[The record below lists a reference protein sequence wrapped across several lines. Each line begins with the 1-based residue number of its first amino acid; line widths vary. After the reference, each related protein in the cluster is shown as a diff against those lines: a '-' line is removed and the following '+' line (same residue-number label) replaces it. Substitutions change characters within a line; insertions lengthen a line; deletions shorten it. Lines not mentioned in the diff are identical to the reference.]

1 MYPCDVLF
9 IHRDAEG
16 DTLMKRKTEIEGAIK
31 LSNIIIPYICV
42 IPIRMQEAWLLINE
56 MAIREAASNP
66 NGKIPI
72 KLPSFNRLEEINDPK
87 EVLYEL
93 LRSASGL
100 KGRREKDF
108 RPQSAVYRMA
118 QLIEDYSVLRGL
130 TAFENLEIQIQTWLS
145 NL

>member
-16 DTLMKRKTEIEGAIK
+16 NTLMKRKTEIEGAIK

-130 TAFENLEIQIQTWLS
+130 TAFKNLEIQIKTWLS